1 MKKILVPTDFS
12 EPSYY
17 GLDAAAGLAK
27 KTGAAIHIFNACEV
41 SNYYYSADTMVT
53 APPASI
59 MIEGMNEQLM
69 KTANAKLNNLKKRAS
84 LKGIKITISC
94 EVTSNVHNSIT
105 AYADSIKADVIIM
118 GSHGAGNLKEIILG
132 STAERVVRFA
142 LKPVIVIPVKPA
154 KGLFRKIVFASDF
167 APEAYG
173 IFPFVREIAKINS
186 SEIHLLKINTMDQ
199 FSRTVDDRNLMREFS
214 KKFGGK
220 FVASLYNDFMKEEG
234 ILNYSREV
242 KADLIAIGTHGKKGL
257 RRFFS
262 EDVSEGIVRLSHIP
276 ILIVNLKKNKG
287 SSKAK

>member
-17 GLDAAAGLAK
+17 GLDAAAELAK
-27 KTGAAIHIFNACEV
+27 KTGAALHIFNACEV
-41 SNYYYSADTMVT
+41 SNYYYSTDPMVIS
-53 APPASI
+53 PPASI
-59 MIEGMNEQLM
+59 MIEGINEQLI
-69 KTANAKLNNLKKRAS
+69 KTANTKLDNLKKRPS
-84 LKGIKITISC
+84 LKGVKITKYC
-94 EVTSNVHNSIT
+94 EITSNVHNSIT
-105 AYADSIKADVIIM
+105 AYADKIKTDLIVM

-142 LKPVIVIPVKPA
+142 VKPVIVIPVKPA
-154 KGLFRKIVFASDF
+154 KGLFKKIVFASDF

-186 SEIHLLKINTMDQ
+186 AEIHLLKVNTMDQ
-199 FSRTVDDRNLMREFS
+199 FARTIDDRKKIQDFS
-214 KKFGGK
+214 RKFGGK
-220 FVASLYNDFMKEEG
+220 FITSLYSDYMKEEG
-234 ILNYSREV
+234 ILNYAHEV

-276 ILIVNLKKNKG
+276 ILIVNLKKAKAG
-287 SSKAK
+287 SYPK

>member
-1 MKKILVPTDFS
+1 MKRILVPTDFS

-17 GLDAAAGLAK
+17 GLDAAAELAK
-27 KTGAAIHIFNACEV
+27 KTGASLHIFNACEV
-41 SNYYYSADTMVT
+41 SNYYYSTDPMVIT
-53 APPASI
+53 PPASI
-59 MIEGMNEQLM
+59 MIEGINEQLI
-69 KTANAKLNNLKKRAS
+69 KTSNAKLNSLKKRAA
-84 LKGIKITISC
+84 LKGVKVVTNC

-105 AYADSIKADVIIM
+105 AYADKIKADLIVM

-142 LKPVIVIPVKPA
+142 VRPVIVIPVKPV
-154 KGLFRKIVFASDF
+154 KGMFKRIVFASDF

-173 IFPFVREIAKINS
+173 IFPFVKDFAKIYS

-199 FSRTVDDRNLMREFS
+199 FSRTIDDRKKIQDFS
-214 KKFGGK
+214 SKFGGK
-220 FVASLYNDFMKEEG
+220 FITSLYSDYMKEEG
-234 ILNYSREV
+234 ILNYAHEV

-276 ILIVNLKKNKG
+276 ILIVNLKRTKQV
-287 SSKAK
+287 

>member
-17 GLDAAAGLAK
+17 GLVASAELAK
-27 KTGAAIHIFNACEV
+27 KTGAAVHIFNACEV
-41 SNYYYSADTMVT
+41 SNYYYSTDPMVIT
-53 APPASI
+53 PPASI
-59 MIEGMNEQLM
+59 MIEGINEQM
-69 KTANAKLNNLKKRAS
+69 IKTANTKLNNLKKRPS
-84 LKGIKITISC
+84 LKGVKVTTFC
-94 EVTSNVHNSIT
+94 EITSNVHNSIT
-105 AYADSIKADVIIM
+105 AYADKVKAELIIM
-118 GSHGAGNLKEIILG
+118 GSHGAGNLREIILG

-154 KGLFRKIVFASDF
+154 KGLFKKIIFASDF

-186 SEIHLLKINTMDQ
+186 SEIHLLKVNTMDQ
-199 FSRTVDDRNLMREFS
+199 FSRTIDDRKKIQDFS
-214 KKFGGK
+214 RKFGGG
-220 FVASLYNDFMKEEG
+220 FVTSLYSDYMKEEG
-234 ILNYSREV
+234 ILNYAHEV

-276 ILIVNLKKNKG
+276 ILIVNLKRGKSG
-287 SSKAK
+287 SIQK